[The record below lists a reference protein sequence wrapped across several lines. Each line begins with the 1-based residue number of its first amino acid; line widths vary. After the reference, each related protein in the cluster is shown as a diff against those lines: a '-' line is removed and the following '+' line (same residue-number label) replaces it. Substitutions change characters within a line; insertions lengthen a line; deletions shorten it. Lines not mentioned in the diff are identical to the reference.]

1 MNYFLLMQDDRLSD
15 LPKILDCPASIDPQN
30 WIKGSVVD
38 DPGTLSFKF
47 PPNTSD
53 HRGQIISG
61 IVTLFHRKLLAE
73 LKRLGVDNLQSFPAE
88 IERND
93 GKIEV
98 PYSLINVIG
107 MIDAIDKNSSDI
119 SYVEGLKYGRL
130 KSFKIDPVK
139 AGGKR
144 LFRIPEDP
152 TLIVVDEYLRDNLVS
167 YKAPGVMLLPTE
179 NYRNPQ

>member
-1 MNYFLLMQDDRLSD
+1 VKYFLLMQDDRIAE
-15 LPKILDCPASIDPQN
+15 LPKILDCPECIDPSD
-30 WIKGSVVD
+30 WIKGCVVD

-73 LKRLGVDNLQSFPAE
+73 LDRLGVDNLQSFPAR
-88 IERND
+88 IERSD
-93 GKIEV
+93 GRFET

-119 SYVEGLKYGRL
+119 SYVEGLKYGRI
-130 KSFKIDPVK
+130 KSFKINSVK
-139 AGGKR
+139 AGGQR

-152 TLIVVDEYLRDNLVS
+152 TLIVVDEYLRDHLVN

-179 NYRNPQ
+179 NHRNPQ